1 MHSAIFVGK
10 KSKGAQI
17 TCVPQIEAMLSLKRS
32 VRMSMMNLMIYGQ
45 ALSNAYLIANVGFD
59 TDENE
64 LPKVSRN

>member
-1 MHSAIFVGK
+1 
-10 KSKGAQI
+10 
-17 TCVPQIEAMLSLKRS
+17 
-32 VRMSMMNLMIYGQ
+32 MSMMNLIIYGQ